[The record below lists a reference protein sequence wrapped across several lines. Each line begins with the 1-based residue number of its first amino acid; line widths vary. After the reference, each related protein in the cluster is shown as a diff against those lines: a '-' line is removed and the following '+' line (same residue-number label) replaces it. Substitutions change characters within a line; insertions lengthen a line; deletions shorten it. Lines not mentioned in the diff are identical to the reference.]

1 MKSLLFLMLI
11 AGTALANDAA
21 LKQCR
26 GIPEATARLA
36 CYDALVITPVEARQ
50 AIPAQSP
57 ATQPSPQPPPQTPGQ
72 FGMESQA
79 YKTELQTIESHIP
92 GRFEGWQANSR
103 LQLANGQVWQISD
116 DSSATYN
123 LQDPK
128 VKIRRGMLGAF
139 YLEIEGKNRSPK
151 VRRLK

>member
-36 CYDALVITPVEARQ
+36 CYDAIVITPVEARQ

-57 ATQPSPQPPPQTPGQ
+57 AAQPSPQAPGQ

-116 DSSATYN
+116 DSSATYD